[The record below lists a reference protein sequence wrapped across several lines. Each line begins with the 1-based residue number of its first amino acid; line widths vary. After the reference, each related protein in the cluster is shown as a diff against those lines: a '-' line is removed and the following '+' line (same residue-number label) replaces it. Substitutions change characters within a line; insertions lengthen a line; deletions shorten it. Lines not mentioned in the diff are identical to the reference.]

1 MQYQRELFQKYET
14 DVFVA
19 GGGAA
24 GVAAAIAASRGGARV
39 FLAESAGAFG
49 GLGTTGMV
57 PAFAPFDDGET
68 ILAAGIGLEIRKNVS
83 QHIPLNNYW
92 TPINTEELKREYDRI
107 MTESDVQFSFFT
119 TVYDV
124 IAHDRH
130 IDCVILGSKS
140 GLFSVKAKV
149 YIDCTGD
156 GDLIAFAGGAF
167 EMGDAQGVVMPQTL
181 CSVWANIDSSRIL
194 PGAPNRNIEQA
205 YADGV
210 LSQEDRH
217 LPGFFYHDSGI
228 GGGNIGHTFD
238 INPIDETSLTKAM
251 IRGRALMPEYE
262 RYYKEYLRDGF
273 ENMTLVSTAPVLG
286 VRESRRI
293 ICDYMLSVDDFV
305 RRAVFSDEI
314 GRYCY
319 PIDIHVKNTE
329 KQEYERFT
337 KEYEATFKYGRG
349 ESYGIP
355 YRSLIPISFDN
366 ALVAGRCMGT
376 DQKMQASVRV
386 MPGCFITGQ
395 AAGAAAALAKDTGAV
410 RSVAYRDLA
419 DALIALGACLPN
431 RSAVTENV

>member
-1 MQYQRELFQKYET
+1 MIYQRELKQKYET

-24 GVAAAIAASRGGARV
+24 GVAAAVAAARGGARV

-57 PAFAPFDDGET
+57 PAFAPFDDGENF
-68 ILAAGIGLEIRKNVS
+68 LAAGIGLEIRKNVS
-83 QHIPLNNYW
+83 RHIPLNKYW
-92 TPINTEELKREYDRI
+92 TSIDAEELKRELDRI
-107 MTESDVQFSFFT
+107 VTEAGVEFSFFT

-124 IAHDRH
+124 ITQGRQ
-130 IDCVILGSKS
+130 IEEVVLGSKS
-140 GLFSVKAKV
+140 GLFTVKAKV

-156 GDLIAFAGGAF
+156 GDLIAFAGGRF
-167 EMGDAQGVVMPQTL
+167 EMGDENGQVMPQTL
-181 CSVWANIDSSRIL
+181 CSVWANIDHSRIL
-194 PGAPNRNIEQA
+194 PGPQNRKIEEA

-217 LPGFFYHDSGI
+217 LPGFFHRQYGI

-238 INPIDETSLTKAM
+238 IDPTDERSLTKAM
-251 IRGRALMPEYE
+251 MQGRASMPEYE
-262 RYYKEYLRDGF
+262 RYYKEYLKDGF
-273 ENMTLVSTAPVLG
+273 EDMLLVGTASILG

-293 ICDYMLSVDDFV
+293 TCDYTLSVDDFV
-305 RRAVFSDEI
+305 NRAVFEDEI

-319 PIDIHVKNTE
+319 PIDIHVKSTD
-329 KQEYERFT
+329 KGEYARFEE
-337 KEYEATFKYGRG
+337 EYKKKYRYQRG

-355 YRSLIPISFDN
+355 YRSLIPVSFDN

-395 AAGAAAALAKDTGAV
+395 AAGAAAALAKDTGDV
-410 RSVAYRDLA
+410 RTISYEKLA
-419 DALIALGACLPN
+419 DALLALGAYLPN
-431 RSAVTENV
+431 AR